1 MNKQYIIGNLT
12 ADPEIRTTQNGV
24 QVCTFTVA
32 VNRRFKDSKGNSI
45 TDFFRVQAW
54 RQLGETCYKYLAKGK
69 KVAVIGELQ
78 ARTYQTQTGETRMS
92 LDVAADEVEFL
103 SPSEK
108 AESAKPAPAKKQ
120 ETYNQE
126 DFTDMNLEDLPF

>member
-1 MNKQYIIGNLT
+1 MNKQYVIGNLT
-12 ADPEIRTTQNGV
+12 ADPEIRTTQSGV

-32 VNRRFKDSKGNSI
+32 VNRRFKDSNGNSI

-54 RQLGETCYKYLAKGK
+54 RQLGETCYKYLSKGK

-78 ARTYQTQTGETRMS
+78 ARTYQTQNGETRLS

-108 AESAKPAPAKKQ
+108 TEAAPKPAKKNEIDEQ
-120 ETYNQE
+120 E
-126 DFTDMNLEDLPF
+126 FTDLNEMELPF